1 MNTLLIVYV
10 LVDIIFLGTSIGL
23 IIAGQMFMH
32 HMDNLPLSVNDSPY
46 VILLYY
52 LPCVPIFVNGI
63 ISAATFLLSLP
74 ALALPMSLVW
84 LRIHGWFVMICAVY
98 SLVLGVLV
106 WVDTLTERAAM
117 FQAWKDIGPSVQ
129 TLLQERFQ
137 CCGYIS
143 AMEPLFVTDDVCPNA
158 LVASQTKPC
167 VGPFTAFQDEF
178 FNTVFTILFGIVA
191 VDFVML
197 CCTAMVI
204 NQRREQRRYRK
215 IDEKRGLSVI

>member
-1 MNTLLIVYV
+1 MNKLLVVYV

-32 HMDNLPLSVNDSPY
+32 HMDNLKLSVEHSPY
-46 VILLYY
+46 VILLFY
-52 LPCVPIFVNGI
+52 LPCNWIFANGI
-63 ISAATFLLSLP
+63 LSAVTFLLSLP

-84 LRIHGWFVMICAVY
+84 LRVHGWFVMICAIY
-98 SLVLGVLV
+98 SLVLGILV

-117 FQAWKDIGPSVQ
+117 FEAWKAIGPAVQ
-129 TLLQERFQ
+129 TFLQERFQ
-137 CCGYIS
+137 CCGYLS
-143 AMEPLFVTDDVCPNA
+143 AMEPLFVTDVTCPNA
-158 LVASQTKPC
+158 LQASQTKPC

-178 FNTVFTILFGIVA
+178 FNTVFTALFGVVA
-191 VDFVML
+191 LDFVML

-215 IDEKRGLSVI
+215 IDEKRGLAAI